1 MANHNDRFIK
11 TYTQGSGLTQL
22 VQIWVDKKTGV
33 NYVFMQS
40 GYGGGLSPLLNA
52 DGKPVITPV
61 YKEQ

>member
-1 MANHNDRFIK
+1 MANNDDRFIK
-11 TYTQGSGLTQL
+11 TYTQGNSFTQI
-22 VQIWVDKKTGV
+22 VQVWVDKKTGV

-61 YKEQ
+61 YKN